1 MSGNPRK
8 TPKQDP
14 PQSGAGLK
22 RRDLL
27 LSSASL
33 LAASALSAAGDVNT
47 AEAQQRAPTS
57 TPAPSAVA
65 AGEPDRTV
73 LPLAEPTY
81 PPITELDVRN
91 ATPPPR
97 FEVKAPQ
104 GAPNVLVI
112 LLDNL
117 GFGASATFGG
127 IMNMPALDRLA
138 KNGLIYN
145 NFHTAPLCSPSR
157 AALLTGRNPHSVNMG
172 ALSELATG
180 FRGYT
185 SERPLSTAP
194 LAETM
199 RLNGYSTAMFGKT
212 HEFTPWEL
220 SVSGPFESWPTGSGF
235 ERFYGTLSGEA
246 DLFAPV
252 LHDNTTLVDLP
263 DDPNY
268 YYPTDLAD
276 RAISWIRAQKTMT
289 PDKPFFIYYASPGT
303 HAPSQVPEEWRDKY
317 KGKFDTGWDKYR
329 EQILARQKQLG
340 IVPLNTQLTPK
351 PTQKEMPDWDKLSDK
366 EKKVFTRHQE
376 IFAAYTEIS
385 DYEIGRVVQAI
396 EELGVLDNTLIVY
409 ITGDNGSSGNGG
421 PTGRFNSYTSYN
433 GLPETIDYQFEHLAE
448 FGGPHSAMTPPLGW
462 AIADNAPFA
471 YCQFST
477 AYGGTTNGAVIHW
490 PKAIKANGEVR
501 TQYHHLIDIAPTVLE
516 AAGLPQPR
524 IVNGVPQK
532 PIEGVSIAYSFKDA
546 QAESP
551 HTVQYAEFQGN
562 RGIYKDGWYALALHR
577 VPWEPQPRSTFD
589 QDKWELYNTAEDFS
603 CAIDLAAKNPDKL
616 KELQAAFLTE
626 AVKYNVLPLDDRAQE
641 RFNPAIAGRPDL
653 LAGRA
658 SLTVY
663 PGMIG
668 MKENAFI
675 NVKNRS
681 HSITADV
688 EIPKAGAAGVI
699 LAQGGV
705 HSGWSLYVKD
715 GKPKFAYNYLGAVTT
730 IATNERLPA
739 GRVTINY
746 EFVYDG
752 GKPGS
757 GGTGAIFI
765 NGKKIATGRIERTI
779 PFLFGTETAD
789 VGVDLYTPVTS
800 DYAKGKNR
808 FTGKIDKVTIQLK
821 NMAPADEAAAVK
833 AAGVSD
839 EVDADQD

>member
-1 MSGNPRK
+1 MSDNPRK
-8 TPKQDP
+8 TSEENPS
-14 PQSGAGLK
+14 QSGARLK

-33 LAASALSAAGDVNT
+33 LAASAVGAAGEVKP
-47 AEAQQRAPTS
+47 AEAQQAAPAA
-57 TPAPSAVA
+57 TPAPVVAVP
-65 AGEPDRTV
+65 GEPDRTV

-81 PPITELDVRN
+81 PPITELDVRK

-117 GFGASATFGG
+117 GYGATKTFGG
-127 IMNMPALDRLA
+127 IINMPTLERLA
-138 KNGLIYN
+138 KSGLIYN
-145 NFHTAPLCSPSR
+145 NFHTFPLCSPSR
-157 AALLTGRNPHSVNMG
+157 TALLTGRNAHSVNMG
-172 ALSELATG
+172 SVAEVATG
-180 FRGYT
+180 FPGQT
-185 SERPLSTAP
+185 AERPLSKAP
-194 LAETM
+194 LPEVLK
-199 RLNGYSTAMFGKT
+199 LNGYSTAMFGKT

-220 SVSGPFESWPTGSGF
+220 GVSGPFKSWPTGSGF

-246 DLFAPV
+246 DNFAPT

-276 RAISWIRAQKTMT
+276 HAISWIRAQKTFT

-303 HAPSQVPEEWRDKY
+303 HAPSQVPAEWLDRY
-317 KGKFDTGWDKYR
+317 KGKFDMGWDQYR
-329 EQILARQKQLG
+329 EEILARQKKLG
-340 IVPLNTQLTPK
+340 IVPPNTQLTPK
-351 PTQKEMPDWDKLSDK
+351 PTQNEMPDWDKLSDK
-366 EKKVFTRHQE
+366 EKKVFTRQQE
-376 IFAAYTEIS
+376 IFAAYAEIS
-385 DYEIGRVVQAI
+385 DHEIGRVVQAI
-396 EELGVLDNTLIVY
+396 EELGVIDNTLIIY

-421 PTGRFNSYTSYN
+421 PTGRFNSIAAYN
-433 GLPETIDYQFEHLAE
+433 ALPETIDYQFEHLTE
-448 FGGPHSAMTPPLGW
+448 FGGPHSGMTPPLGW

-501 TQYHHLIDIAPTVLE
+501 PQYHHLIDIAPTVLE
-516 AAGLPQPR
+516 AAGLPQPK
-524 IVNGVPQK
+524 IVNGTPQK
-532 PIEGVSIAYSFKDA
+532 PIEGVSMAYTFKDA
-546 QAESP
+546 QAKSL

-562 RGIYKDGWYALALHR
+562 RGIYKDGWYALTLHR
-577 VPWEPQPRSTFD
+577 VPWDPQPRSTFD
-589 QDKWELYNTAEDFS
+589 NDKWELYNTAEDFS

-616 KELQAAFLTE
+616 KDMQAAFLTE
-626 AVKYNVLPLDDRAQE
+626 AVKYNVLPLDDRGYE
-641 RFNPAIAGRPDL
+641 RFNAAIAGRPDL
-653 LAGRA
+653 LAGRT

-688 EIPKAGAAGVI
+688 EIPERGAAGVI

-705 HSGWSLYVKD
+705 HAGWSFYVKD
-715 GKPKFAYNYLGAVTT
+715 DKPKFAYNYLGSVTT
-730 IATNERLPA
+730 IAANERLPA
-739 GRVTINY
+739 GRVTISY
-746 EFVYDG
+746 EFAYDG

-757 GGTGAIFI
+757 GGAGTILM
-765 NGKKIATGRIERTI
+765 NGKKVATGRIERTI
-779 PFLFGTETAD
+779 PFFFGAETAD
-789 VGVDLYTPVTS
+789 AGVDLYTPVTS
-800 DYAKGKNR
+800 DYAKGKNG
-808 FTGKIDKVTIQLK
+808 FTGKINKITIELK
-821 NMAPADEAAAVK
+821 NMTPADEAAAVK

-839 EVDADQD
+839 EVDANQD